1 MKKSKRVKKS
11 NSWRIKQHR
20 DQFFKKSK
28 SLGYRSRAS
37 FKLIELNKKFKFIRS
52 NTNLLDLG
60 SCPGG
65 WSQVAVKIITTGK
78 IMSIDIKDMEPI
90 KNVKFLK
97 GDINKIETK
106 STIIHYFK
114 SNLDVIIS
122 DMAADT
128 TGNKSLDS
136 IRTNQ
141 LCANIINF
149 SKETLKPKGVLV
161 SKIFMGEDFIEVK
174 NLAKSVFK
182 KVNFFKPESSRK
194 ESKETYLHC
203 EIIKSL

>member
-1 MKKSKRVKKS
+1 MKSVGLFFGTFDPIHKGHEAIADFFLLNFFDEVWFVVTPMNPDKIEKGTSDENIRLEM
-11 NSWRIKQHR
+11 IE
-20 DQFFKKSK
+20 QFCK
-28 SLGYRSRAS
+28 
-37 FKLIELNKKFKFIRS
+37 LNKKFKFIRS

-114 SNLDVIIS
+114 SN
-122 DMAADT
+122 
-128 TGNKSLDS
+128 
-136 IRTNQ
+136 
-141 LCANIINF
+141 
-149 SKETLKPKGVLV
+149 
-161 SKIFMGEDFIEVK
+161 
-174 NLAKSVFK
+174 
-182 KVNFFKPESSRK
+182 
-194 ESKETYLHC
+194 
-203 EIIKSL
+203 